1 MLIIMSI
8 ISYGATC
15 SDTPT
20 AQKNCTMVTPPINCH
35 NNYTYQV
42 FDGNKT
48 LVEQGILLPYQSN
61 VSLFYF
67 NFSKKQGDYEIVLC
81 DGTFRQIYVNG
92 DGEVITG
99 SILAIVGVIGILL
112 FIYSKLDQNHKHL
125 KTFILLFVM
134 YLTLVI
140 PRALNVFIADK
151 FSSDL
156 VIYYVWFLR
165 VITIYI
171 IGYFLWSIAD
181 YYGKTS
187 GIKNWINDKVGN
199 KGGR

>member
-1 MLIIMSI
+1 MSM

-20 AQKNCTMVTPPINCH
+20 AKKNCTMVTPPINCQ

-42 FDGNKT
+42 FNSNKS
-48 LVEQGILLPYQSN
+48 LVEQGTLLPYESN

-67 NFSKKQGDYEIVLC
+67 NFSKEQGDYEVVLC

-99 SILAIVGVIGILL
+99 SILAIIGVIGILL
-112 FIYSKLDQNHKHL
+112 FIYSKLDQTHKHL

-151 FSSDL
+151 FSADL
-156 VIYYVWFLR
+156 VIYYIWFLR
-165 VITIYI
+165 VVTLYI
-171 IGYFLWSIAD
+171 IGYFVWSIFD

-187 GIKNWINDKVGN
+187 GIKNWINDHVGN